1 MSQTWIHPPQR
12 DQNTSAARLRGR
24 TNYKLGRRDH
34 NANPARTPASA
45 FAIALLALTCFGLF
59 MARPACAQDERRI
72 KVPVIGKI
80 AGGSTHQAFSGKVKS
95 VDLKRELLSVGTVEG
110 GATEFFPIKKNVSV
124 QSADG
129 NKLKVKQLTP
139 GTNIIVYYDVKEDRR
154 SVSEIM
160 VLGTLGGDEKSS
172 GAKDSKDNET
182 KKPAPT
188 S

>member
-1 MSQTWIHPPQR
+1 MSQTWIHPAKR
-12 DQNTSAARLRGR
+12 DRNTFAARVCGGIG
-24 TNYKLGRRDH
+24 YKLGRRDRH
-34 NANPARTPASA
+34 ANPGGTPAPA
-45 FAIALLALTCFGLF
+45 FAIALLVLTCLGLA
-59 MARPACAQDERRI
+59 MARPAHAQDQRRI
-72 KVPVIGKI
+72 KVPAIGKI
-80 AGGSTHQAFSGKVKS
+80 AGGTSHQAFSGKVKS

-124 QSADG
+124 ESADG

-160 VLGTLGGDEKSS
+160 VLGALGGKQGSS
-172 GAKDSKDNET
+172 DSKEGKETET

>member
-1 MSQTWIHPPQR
+1 MSQTRIHSPKR
-12 DQNTSAARLRGR
+12 DQNTPAARLRGR
-24 TNYKLGRRDH
+24 TRFYSGRGGP
-34 NANPARTPASA
+34 NANPPALQA
-45 FAIALLALTCFGLF
+45 PAVAVALLVLTGLGLAV
-59 MARPACAQDERRI
+59 ARPARAQDERRT

-80 AGGSTHQAFSGKVKS
+80 AGGSSHQAFSGKVKS

-129 NKLKVKQLTP
+129 TKLKVKELTP

-172 GAKDSKDNET
+172 GAKDGKDAET

>member
-1 MSQTWIHPPQR
+1 MPQTWIHSPHE
-12 DQNTSAARLRGR
+12 DQYTPAAKPRGR
-24 TNYKLGRRDH
+24 TALSPGRRGPS
-34 NANPARTPASA
+34 ANPALPQAPAV
-45 FAIALLALTCFGLF
+45 AIALLLLTWFGLSL
-59 MARPACAQDERRI
+59 ARPARAQDERRT

-80 AGGSTHQAFSGKVKS
+80 AGGSSHQAFSGKIKS

-110 GATEFFPIKKNVSV
+110 GATEYFPIKKNVSV

-129 NKLKVKQLTP
+129 TKLKVKELTP

-160 VLGTLGGDEKSS
+160 VLGTLGGDEKSPD
-172 GAKDSKDNET
+172 AKDGKDAET